1 MTVAFDAD
9 PLQAVARQRD
19 AGLSVSSKR
28 RLLARRKLPCMDM
41 GLEGSVVIVTGAS
54 TGIGRAIAL
63 AFAREK
69 ARVAVTYHKDL
80 AGAERTAE
88 LVRDAGGEPFV
99 ARFALEEV
107 ATAAALVDAVHSRWG
122 SLHTLVNNA
131 VCWPSGFLTVEEST
145 LEAWRAPVHANIDG
159 TFALI
164 HAALP
169 RLRATAATTWARI
182 VTISTGLV
190 VDGFPGSS
198 AYMTGKAALHGLNRT
213 LAKELGPAGILTNI
227 LMSGAVQVES
237 RERPPAMIERMK
249 RSAVTGRLTEADEVA
264 RTAVFL
270 GSRANGHV
278 TGEALRCDGFFVSG
292 VRREL

>member
-122 SLHTLVNNA
+122 SLHTLVNTA

-145 LEAWRAPVHANIDG
+145 L
-159 TFALI
+159 
-164 HAALP
+164 
-169 RLRATAATTWARI
+169 
-182 VTISTGLV
+182 
-190 VDGFPGSS
+190 
-198 AYMTGKAALHGLNRT
+198 
-213 LAKELGPAGILTNI
+213 
-227 LMSGAVQVES
+227 
-237 RERPPAMIERMK
+237 
-249 RSAVTGRLTEADEVA
+249 
-264 RTAVFL
+264 
-270 GSRANGHV
+270 
-278 TGEALRCDGFFVSG
+278 
-292 VRREL
+292 